1 MLIFNKHFCIVKIL
15 TSAETE
21 GTWVINFLRT
31 KTLKVKAVLS
41 HFFPLW
47 FLGFLSYLEVFLSL
61 MIIFYYLVFPMAFTI
76 RYLPHLGFNCEIP
89 MKLYYFLHFIQRI
102 IFSTHF

>member
-41 HFFPLW
+41 HFFSIMVS
-47 FLGFLSYLEVFLSL
+47 GFPVLLRSFPQSDDSILLLSFSN
-61 MIIFYYLVFPMAFTI
+61 
-76 RYLPHLGFNCEIP
+76 GFHN
-89 MKLYYFLHFIQRI
+89 
-102 IFSTHF
+102 